1 MPGEECHAIV
11 IGLRCIVADFI
22 EIDAVEVD
30 IGVARLGRGPSGV
43 DVHVGGDGGVG
54 AVAVASEDVAEGAD
68 VGVGV

>member
-1 MPGEECHAIV
+1 MPGEGRHAIV
-11 IGLRCIVADFI
+11 IGLRCIIADFI

-54 AVAVASEDVAEGAD
+54 AVSVAGEDVAEGAD